1 MDHKNSITVGRYLIS
16 PITHLLENGWYAS
29 AVLIRS
35 GSGKAA
41 QQRMLRLTRLF
52 QTRVAAMR
60 YATAEGL
67 QWIGHRGPTSGLA
80 ASCAT

>member
-16 PITHLLENGWYAS
+16 PVTHLLENGWYAS
-29 AVLIRS
+29 AVVIRS
-35 GSGKAA
+35 GSGRSA

-52 QTRVAAMR
+52 QTRMAALR

-67 QWIGHRGPTSGLA
+67 QWIGHRGSSVQPA
-80 ASCAT
+80 ATGAI